1 MVGYFLDGCAN
12 AIRRMFG
19 ANGVFTTQQTCAYA
33 AGPPDTISLA
43 VGERHYNIDGS
54 LANTVAGSMEG
65 CSTMAFHH
73 NGAALYYLG
82 LRHNRHPSNL
92 PGDDWGVRQGKSGA
106 SVYAFTKY
114 RESIGEIGVPNNVI
128 LNGAGLKV
136 VLNTLCKSV
145 WTDAGQRTVV
155 IWKIDPV
162 TDGAEAIWEGVVA
175 YDVVSGSLMAM
186 VPHHF
191 GQATPSVVAA
201 DYFALV
207 KGATITTVDISAN
220 ASYFYLGTFD
230 CATNTFDYTGQN
242 VITPAGVNA
251 LDLWQLAQD
260 LYPVDVP
267 APSLDHDGIANLL
280 PSLGNRERRDR
291 QLLDTIFGIGD
302 FAIGHAHGFG
312 RTHGIVLNT
321 DRAGYTAFNAIA
333 GITEAGG
340 TVTVV
345 LSKNTIDNHEC
356 IFTQGAPCTDKTAT
370 DWTNY
375 VYVPAG
381 GAGYYCVYFKA
392 ETFVYDDATKGYYCE
407 ITTAKDAGAASPA
420 DAMIRKASNGYLP
433 LYGYEINVGG
443 AMLGEV
449 AYPLYSIAGL
459 SASDKAQ
466 CQWEERVEAVPI
478 DAAILMATAIRI
490 VNAPPTPS
498 VEISLQAA
506 ADYCMMP
513 IALPKSYTLDQVNVD
528 IDPDIAAGDNNT
540 VTAQLF
546 TAGAAVSAA
555 VSWNTGRQVKA
566 VTPTAEL
573 IADAPAASPGD
584 GVIYLVVTCTVH
596 GGGDARFYGLS
607 EEYTRCMA

>member
-1 MVGYFLDGCAN
+1 
-12 AIRRMFG
+12 
-19 ANGVFTTQQTCAYA
+19 
-33 AGPPDTISLA
+33 
-43 VGERHYNIDGS
+43 
-54 LANTVAGSMEG
+54 
-65 CSTMAFHH
+65 
-73 NGAALYYLG
+73 
-82 LRHNRHPSNL
+82 
-92 PGDDWGVRQGKSGA
+92 
-106 SVYAFTKY
+106 
-114 RESIGEIGVPNNVI
+114 
-128 LNGAGLKV
+128 
-136 VLNTLCKSV
+136 
-145 WTDAGQRTVV
+145 
-155 IWKIDPV
+155 
-162 TDGAEAIWEGVVA
+162 
-175 YDVVSGSLMAM
+175 
-186 VPHHF
+186 
-191 GQATPSVVAA
+191 
-201 DYFALV
+201 
-207 KGATITTVDISAN
+207 
-220 ASYFYLGTFD
+220 LGTFD
-230 CATNTFDYTGQN
+230 CATDAFDYSWQN
-242 VITPAGVNA
+242 VISSAGVNA

>member
-1 MVGYFLDGCAN
+1 
-12 AIRRMFG
+12 
-19 ANGVFTTQQTCAYA
+19 
-33 AGPPDTISLA
+33 
-43 VGERHYNIDGS
+43 
-54 LANTVAGSMEG
+54 
-65 CSTMAFHH
+65 
-73 NGAALYYLG
+73 
-82 LRHNRHPSNL
+82 
-92 PGDDWGVRQGKSGA
+92 
-106 SVYAFTKY
+106 
-114 RESIGEIGVPNNVI
+114 
-128 LNGAGLKV
+128 
-136 VLNTLCKSV
+136 
-145 WTDAGQRTVV
+145 
-155 IWKIDPV
+155 
-162 TDGAEAIWEGVVA
+162 
-175 YDVVSGSLMAM
+175 MAM

-433 LYGYEINVGG
+433 LYGYEINGGG

-449 AYPLYSIAGL
+449 AYPLYSIAGMA
-459 SASDKAQ
+459 ASDKVA
-466 CQWEERVEAVPI
+466 CQWETRNKTLAIDNAVTGLTASLVI
-478 DAAILMATAIRI
+478 D
-490 VNAPPTPS
+490 APPTPS
-498 VEISLQAA
+498 VEINFAA
-506 ADYCMMP
+506 ANDYCYLP
-513 IALPKSYTLDQVNVD
+513 INLPVGYTLNSLLVD
-528 IDPDIAAGDNNT
+528 IDDDLGAGDNNT
-540 VTAQLF
+540 VTAELF
-546 TAGAAVSAA
+546 RGGASVSAA
-555 VSWNTGRQVKA
+555 VSWTTGRAVKS
-566 VTPTAEL
+566 VIPTTEL
-573 IADAPAASPGD
+573 VMTAPPGGPAAGT
-584 GVIYLVVTCTVH
+584 VYLVVILTVKA
-596 GGGDARFYGLS
+596 GGTARLYGVAANYS
-607 EEYTRCMA
+607 RCME